1 MEPVELESSVL
12 PDAFVAEDGPIVDPD
27 MSVLDELEVILVPC
41 VICVEAVIVTVV
53 ISIDDDVELMTLV

>member
-1 MEPVELESSVL
+1 ML